1 MLNPVLIVD
10 DEPSIVTLLQYHIEK
25 EGYPTVVCHD
35 GIEAMDVILSQKF
48 SFILLDIMLP
58 GMDGVEILR
67 TLRTNKN
74 DTPVLLITAKDD
86 VVDKIVGLEIGADDY
101 ITKPFSPREVIAR
114 MKVIARRVEK
124 KELLE
129 EDQPEEK
136 LQVGTIQVYPEDYRV
151 TKNGQEISLT
161 KKEFLLLLY
170 LMKRKNSII
179 DRDRLLEQLWPEDI
193 YGQSR
198 TVDVHI
204 SHLREKIEDDPKNP
218 VYLKTIRG
226 FGYQFV
232 EPQHES

>member
-35 GIEAMDVILSQKF
+35 GIKAMDVILSQKF

-129 EDQPEEK
+129 KDQPEEK

-170 LMKRKNSII
+170 LMKRKNRII

-232 EPQHES
+232 ELQHES

>member
-67 TLRTNKN
+67 TLRSNKN

-170 LMKRKNSII
+170 LMKRKNRII
-179 DRDRLLEQLWPEDI
+179 GRDRLLEQLWPEDI

-232 EPQHES
+232 ELQHES

>member
-114 MKVIARRVEK
+114 MKVIARRIEK

-218 VYLKTIRG
+218 IYLKTIRG

>member
-58 GMDGVEILR
+58 EMDGVEILR

-114 MKVIARRVEK
+114 MKVIARRIEK

-136 LQVGTIQVYPEDYRV
+136 LQVGTIQAYPEDYRV

-170 LMKRKNSII
+170 LMKRKNRII

-198 TVDVHI
+198 TIDVHI